1 MTLCRMQSKLD
12 ALANI
17 PFLDERP
24 KVIFCSKPFCRIAH
38 DSLCKWLCAI
48 ISGSLRF
55 PSVAMAW
62 RRCALMTQERLF

>member
-1 MTLCRMQSKLD
+1 MTLCRMQSKRE
-12 ALANI
+12 ALANL

-55 PSVAMAW
+55 LSEVMAW
-62 RRCALMTQERLF
+62 RQGALMSQERLF